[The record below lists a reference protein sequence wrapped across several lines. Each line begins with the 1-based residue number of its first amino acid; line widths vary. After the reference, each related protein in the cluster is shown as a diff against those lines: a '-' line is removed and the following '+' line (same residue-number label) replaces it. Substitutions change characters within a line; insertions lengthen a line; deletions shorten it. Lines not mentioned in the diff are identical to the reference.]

1 MPTAP
6 PSSKEANAFFVAA
19 VLSSFAIWPVA
30 FNLGAYGTVF
40 TDHLF
45 KVWAASIAALLA
57 NALIGRTEEGEQYFM
72 PLGAVLLIVP
82 SAWIIGGIIFLG
94 NSNELVQLLMSVL
107 ALAAILLSLPYIMFI
122 IMRAALPEAMELTN
136 KRLRYGLAGI
146 ACVVA
151 CSAFLAGKYNYLIIS
166 CEDFDISG
174 ANPPDN
180 CWSVNAPLPGNWWQ
194 LT

>member
-1 MPTAP
+1 MRGTP
-6 PSSKEANAFFVAA
+6 PSAQDANAFFVAA

-72 PLGAVLLIVP
+72 PLGAVLLVIP
-82 SAWIIGGIIFLG
+82 SAWILGGIVFLG
-94 NSNELVQLLMSVL
+94 NSSEWVQLLMSAL
-107 ALAAILLSLPYIMFI
+107 ALSAILLSLPYIMFI

-146 ACVVA
+146 ACVIA
-151 CSAFLAGKYNYLIIS
+151 CSAFFAGKYNYLIIS

-174 ANPPDN
+174 ANPPES
-180 CWSVNAPLPGNWWQ
+180 CWSQNAPAPGKWWQ
-194 LT
+194 LN